1 MYFSPLV
8 KQELAR
14 IMPDEKFEQI
24 SELLA
29 FVIMNGKINSF
40 GGLLITLDN
49 PAMIKVVYF
58 LIKKAF
64 HFEARIDIIRKNDK
78 KKIYYVTINDIQKT
92 KLILTQLGLGVNN
105 RSNIIR
111 ENTVKEKEKVLINH
125 FCEKSFL
132 RGAFLAGGFLND
144 PERMYHLEIACPSKE
159 VAQMINNILH
169 RSTFSS
175 KISFWQKKWTVYLK
189 KSEQIFA
196 FLRFIGVQRAL
207 LNLQD
212 IIARKDILNT
222 VNRLVNCETA
232 NLNKTISSASRQL
245 LYIDLILKKI
255 DLDNLPP
262 NIKEVVKARSE
273 HPYVSIRELAEIIG
287 GGITKSGVSHRLKK
301 MERMA
306 GYYLTSNEIY

>member
-1 MYFSPLV
+1 LYFSPLV

-14 IMPDEKFEQI
+14 IIPAENSERK
-24 SELLA
+24 SELVA
-29 FVIMNGKINSF
+29 FIIMNGKINSF
-40 GGLLITLDN
+40 GELLITLDN
-49 PAMIKVVYF
+49 SAMIKVVYF

-64 HFEARIDIIRKNDK
+64 HYETRIDIIRKNDK
-78 KKIYYVTINDIQKT
+78 KKIYYITINDVPMT
-92 KLILTQLGLGVNN
+92 KLILTHLGLSVNN
-105 RSNIIR
+105 RGNIIR
-111 ENTVKEKEKVLINH
+111 EGTEKEKEKVVIRN

-132 RGAFLAGGFLND
+132 RGAFLAGGFVND

-169 RSTFSS
+169 RSSFST
-175 KISFWQKKWTVYLK
+175 KISFWQKKWTVYIK

-245 LYIDLILKKI
+245 LYIDLILKNI
-255 DLDNLPP
+255 DLANLPP
-262 NIKEVVKARSE
+262 NIKEIVKARSE
-273 HPYVSIRELAEIIG
+273 HPYASIRELAEIIG

-301 MERMA
+301 VEQMA
-306 GYYLTSNEIY
+306 EYYLTSNEI